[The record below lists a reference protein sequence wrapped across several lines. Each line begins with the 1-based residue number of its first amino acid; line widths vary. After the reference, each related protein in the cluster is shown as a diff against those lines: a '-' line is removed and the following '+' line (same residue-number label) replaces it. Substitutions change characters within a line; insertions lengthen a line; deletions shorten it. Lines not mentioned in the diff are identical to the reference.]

1 MPSKFPNSKVDC
13 VHPTTPDELVA
24 VVLLDV
30 AVIVLAARGMGIL
43 ARRVGQPAVVGE
55 IVAGVV
61 LGPSLLGQIPG
72 DPSLGLFPLVVR
84 PYLNVVAQI
93 GLVIFMFIVG
103 LELDLTLVRGRE
115 RIASVISVCS
125 VVLPFGLGIILARI
139 IYHQHQHVAGKVV
152 SFWPFALFI
161 GVSMS
166 ITAFPVL
173 ARMLSER
180 GMQRIE
186 IGAIALACASVDD
199 VLAWSTLAVVVA
211 VASSGGAGQ
220 APKLLGEAIA
230 FVLVMFLLVRPLL
243 RQLAAA
249 YRRAGRLTPNILA
262 IVVAGFLGSAF
273 VTGWIGLHVIFG
285 AFLFGVAMTREDT
298 APMFREILERLE
310 QVSVLLL
317 LPVFFVVTG
326 LGVNVTK
333 LGPDGVLVLL
343 AVLVVAITGKFVG
356 AAGAA
361 RLQGLNGRKAR
372 ALGVLMNN
380 RGLTE
385 LVILTVGVSLGVL
398 DQSLFTILVLMAI
411 VTTILTGPLLK
422 LVYPSDVLEREIIDA
437 ERASLGLV
445 DAYRVVVAID
455 EPGSDNGLIDVGAA
469 LLADESPA
477 ELVLSRFIESGRPLE
492 VASGLTLDFA
502 QVASGLAEMQ
512 SLAKRLQ
519 SDGVPAVVRSQAT
532 GDRVQ
537 SLLTQ
542 AEAIGSDVLLVP
554 ADLQSRASPT
564 AADRLARE
572 STTTV
577 ALWSNPEGVGVRH
590 GQVVAVR
597 MGPGVDGD
605 VALEFAIR
613 VADGIGGKLV
623 LATNDRRQGRRLEHL
638 ARTLTEGGLS
648 AEIQDGGESGSPDSS
663 GGPVLTFA
671 ERVLAA
677 GGDRRPRSRDPR
689 PGGDHRGPGSVG
701 PSRPGRE
708 RRGPHPPVVPS
719 PGKARQFGQDCRER
733 RRRSRRPDAIGCHRR
748 NHGIA

>member
-1 MPSKFPNSKVDC
+1 M
-13 VHPTTPDELVA
+13 HPTTSDQIVA
-24 VVLLDV
+24 VVLLDI

-43 ARRVGQPAVVGE
+43 ARRIGQPAVVGE
-55 IVAGVV
+55 IVAGLL
-61 LGPSLLGQIPG
+61 LGPSLLGLFPG
-72 DPSLGLFPLVVR
+72 NPSVGLFPLVVR
-84 PYLNVVAQI
+84 PYLNVVAQM

-115 RIASVISVCS
+115 RVASVISLSS
-125 VVLPFGLGIILARI
+125 VVLPFGLGIILAEV
-139 IYHQHQHVAGKVV
+139 IYHHHDHVAGKVV

-173 ARMLSER
+173 ARMLTER

-199 VLAWSTLAVVVA
+199 VLAWSILAVVVA
-211 VASSGGAGQ
+211 VSGSGGAGQ
-220 APKLLGEAIA
+220 APKLVGEAIA
-230 FVLVMFLLVRPLL
+230 FVLVMFFVVKPLL

-273 VTGWIGLHVIFG
+273 FTGWIGLHVIFG
-285 AFLFGVAMTREDT
+285 AFLFGVIMTREDT

-326 LGVNVTK
+326 LGADVTK
-333 LGPDGVLVLL
+333 LGPDGVQVLL

-356 AAGAA
+356 AASAA

-385 LVILTVGVSLGVL
+385 LVILSVGVSLKVL
-398 DQSLFTILVLMAI
+398 DQSMFTILVIMAV

-422 LVYPSDVLEREIIDA
+422 LVYPSDVLEREIIEA

-455 EPGSDNGLIDVGAA
+455 DPGNDNGLIEVGAA

-502 QVASGLAEMQ
+502 EVASGLIEMQ

-532 GDRVQ
+532 GDLVQ

-542 AEAIGSDVLLVP
+542 VEAIDGDVLLVP
-554 ADLQSRASPT
+554 ADLRSRASPT
-564 AADRLARE
+564 GAADRLARQA
-572 STTTV
+572 TTTV
-577 ALWSNPEGVGVRH
+577 ALWSNPEGVGVRP

-613 VADGIGGKLV
+613 VADGIGGSLR
-623 LATNDRRQGRRLEHL
+623 LAANDRRQFRRLEHL
-638 ARTLTEGGLS
+638 ARTLSEAGL
-648 AEIQDGGESGSPDSS
+648 ATQIQEDGESGSPSPT
-663 GGPVLTFA
+663 GGPVLTLASASWLPA
-671 ERVLAA
+671 ETGDLGAAARDLAELTGGPVLVVEA
-677 GGDRRPRSRDPR
+677 GRGESDEGLTHQLSRLQAKPANSGQTAGSD
-689 PGGDHRGPGSVG
+689 GGEIAGPTPSGVVAEATGLPEPTEGG
-701 PSRPGRE
+701 P
-708 RRGPHPPVVPS
+708 
-719 PGKARQFGQDCRER
+719 
-733 RRRSRRPDAIGCHRR
+733 
-748 NHGIA
+748 